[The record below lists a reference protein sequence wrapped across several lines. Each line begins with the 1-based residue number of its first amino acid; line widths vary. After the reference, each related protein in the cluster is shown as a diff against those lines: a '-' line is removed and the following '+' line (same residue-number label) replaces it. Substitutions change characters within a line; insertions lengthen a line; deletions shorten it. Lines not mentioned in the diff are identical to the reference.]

1 MTNIRRH
8 LTFANAIAAI
18 ALFVALG
25 GGAVAAIQSKS
36 SAPKPRW
43 AVVDTHGHLVREAA
57 RWRRSSSSL
66 RTSAAHIR

>member
-18 ALFVALG
+18 ALFVARRHR
-25 GGAVAAIQSKS
+25 SE
-36 SAPKPRW
+36 APL
-43 AVVDTHGHLVREAA
+43 AVVDTHGHLVRGSGAVSA
-57 RWRRSSSSL
+57 KQSL

>member
-25 GGAVAAIQSKS
+25 GGAVAAIQS
-36 SAPKPRW
+36 PGR
-43 AVVDTHGHLVREAA
+43 
-57 RWRRSSSSL
+57 
-66 RTSAAHIR
+66 SAACHA